1 MKLVYSDG
9 CRDQAYRTLAPSQPW
24 REELNPLVNNFDF
37 RVFMFQE
44 MQSGDSI
51 IITAKV
57 VACVEEEDCRIQ
69 CSEEVDGNNVRRRRA
84 VELRGK
90 TEGWEENMELK
101 VRIHLIIQMDL
112 KMLILHIMPSSSL
125 MTILFQVT
133 LPDDRKNSPLPDASE
148 CRLFLI
154 VTLATALTFCVLSAC
169 IVLFACFRKWQEGQA
184 KKKVVDT
191 ASIRSNSS
199 AGFKSVSPSKGT
211 SETGSQGIQAAL
223 YFVPYCGGQVV
234 NQTSKP
240 VTVRSVKR
248 RDRSK
253 SLDKERRER
262 KESLSEN
269 SDAEHVR
276 EERAVMV

>member
-1 MKLVYSDG
+1 MKLVYADG
-9 CRDQAYRTLAPSQPW
+9 CRDSAYQTLAPLQPW
-24 REELNPLVNNFDF
+24 REEQNPLVNNFDF
-37 RVFMFQE
+37 RVFMFND

-69 CSEEVDGNNVRRRRA
+69 CPDDLEGNSLRKKRS

-101 VRIHLIIQMDL
+101 V
-112 KMLILHIMPSSSL
+112 
-125 MTILFQVT
+125 T
-133 LPDDRKNSPLPDASE
+133 LPDDRKVAASPDSSE

-169 IVLFACFRKWQEGQA
+169 IVVFACFRRWQESKEKNKA
-184 KKKVVDT
+184 VDT
-191 ASIRSNSS
+191 ASIKSNSS
-199 AGFKSVSPSKGT
+199 AGFKTASVGKGAA
-211 SETGSQGIQAAL
+211 SQGGEDGAQGLQAAL

-234 NQTSKP
+234 NQSSKP

-253 SLDKERRER
+253 SLDRERREK
-262 KESLSEN
+262 KESLEN
-269 SDAEHVR
+269 SED
-276 EERAVMV
+276 RAVMV